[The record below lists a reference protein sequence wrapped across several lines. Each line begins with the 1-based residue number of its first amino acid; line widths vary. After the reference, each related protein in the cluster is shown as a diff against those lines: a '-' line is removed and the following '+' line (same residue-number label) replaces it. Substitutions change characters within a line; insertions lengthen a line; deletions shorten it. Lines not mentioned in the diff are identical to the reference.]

1 MTNREVGEMIKKRR
15 TNARMTADDL
25 GSCIGKDGRTVLRYE
40 NGDLDM
46 KLSVLIAIAETFGVS
61 VIGLLSGAPAAMKK
75 KNPIEV
81 RVYQLE
87 DRMEASKIFVKNGY
101 TVSQVKVSKEGQKT
115 VEYRLR
121 LEEGDDNIRIIK

>member
-1 MTNREVGEMIKKRR
+1 MTNREVGAMIKKRR
-15 TNARMTADDL
+15 TDARMTADEL
-25 GSCIGKDGRTVLRYE
+25 GDKIGKDGRTVLRYE
-40 NGDLDM
+40 SGDLDM
-46 KLSVLIAIAETFGVS
+46 KLSALIAIAEAFGVS
-61 VIGLLSGAPAAMKK
+61 VIGLLSGAPAVMKK